1 MSDTERIRLVVA
13 EMRAAQ
19 LLQTLRAAVAGD
31 HHWRRTARWLL
42 DEIDDLKL
50 PPKDWPEAA

>member
-1 MSDTERIRLVVA
+1 MSDTEHIRLVVA

-31 HHWRRTARWLL
+31 HHWRRTARFLL
-42 DEIDDLKL
+42 AQIDDLRP
-50 PPKDWPEAA
+50 PPKDFEEAA